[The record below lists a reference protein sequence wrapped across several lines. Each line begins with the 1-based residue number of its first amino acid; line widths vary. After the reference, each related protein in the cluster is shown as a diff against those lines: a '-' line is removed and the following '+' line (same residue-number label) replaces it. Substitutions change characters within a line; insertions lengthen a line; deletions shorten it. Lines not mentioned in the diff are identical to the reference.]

1 LSAWEHGLFVWR
13 LFFLWDCKPNTSTH
27 PKANIINHLEPDPR
41 TFPKPP
47 TINHLEPNTFTDRS
61 MLRLV

>member
-1 LSAWEHGLFVWR
+1 VWR

-27 PKANIINHLEPDPR
+27 PKANIINHLEPDPS
-41 TFPKPP
+41 TFPKPH
-47 TINHLEPNTFTDRS
+47 TINHLEPDTFTDRS